1 MKKISITFLSLFL
14 LISTVRLNAQLTISN
29 VTLPANLKMGNTTLV
44 LNGGGTRVKFF
55 MDMYVAGLYLP
66 AKSSDANAIINAN
79 DATSVRLNIVSG
91 LVTTDR
97 MKEAIIE
104 GFKKSTGGKTAP
116 IQAKI
121 DKFVNL
127 FSLEPITKGNLFE
140 LNYTPGVGLVVAKN
154 GKIIATIEG
163 LDFKTALWGIWL
175 GSDPADKGLK
185 EGLLGGKK

>member
-1 MKKISITFLSLFL
+1 MKRISITLASLFL
-14 LISTVRLNAQLTISN
+14 LISTMQVSAQQTIGG
-29 VTLPANLKMGNTTLV
+29 VTLPASLKFGSTTLV
-44 LNGGGTRVKFF
+44 LNGGGTRVKLF

-66 AKSSDANAIINAN
+66 AKSTDGNAIVNAN
-79 DATSVRLNIVSG
+79 ELSSVRLNIVSS

-104 GFKKSTGGKTAP
+104 GFKKSTGGKTAA

-140 LNYTPGVGLVVAKN
+140 LNYSPGVGVVVAKN
-154 GKIIATIEG
+154 GKVLATIDG
-163 LDFKTALWGIWL
+163 LDFKAALWGIWL
-175 GSDPADKGLK
+175 GNDPVDKGLK
-185 EGLLGGKK
+185 EGMLGKK

>member
-1 MKKISITFLSLFL
+1 MKKISITLVSLFL
-14 LISTVRLNAQLTISN
+14 LISTSQLNAQMTIAN
-29 VTLPANLKMGNTTLV
+29 VTLPGNLKMGSTTLV
-44 LNGGGTRVKFF
+44 LNGGGTRVKLF

-66 AKSSDANAIINAN
+66 AKSSDANAIVNAN
-79 DATSVRLNIVSG
+79 DAASVRLNIVSG

-121 DKFVNL
+121 DKFVSL

-140 LNYTPGVGLVVAKN
+140 LNYTPGVGVVVAKN
-154 GKIIATIEG
+154 GKILATIEG
-163 LDFKTALWGIWL
+163 LDFKSALWGIWL
-175 GSDPADKGLK
+175 GNEPADKGLK
-185 EGLLGGKK
+185 AGMLGGK

>member
-1 MKKISITFLSLFL
+1 MKKISTTLLSLFL
-14 LISTVRLNAQLTISN
+14 LISSIHLSAQVTISG
-29 VTLPANLKMGNTTLV
+29 VSLPANLKMGNSTLV
-44 LNGGGTRVKFF
+44 LNGGGVRVKLF

-66 AKSSDANAIINAN
+66 AKSTDGNAIANAN
-79 DATSVRLNIVSG
+79 DASSVRLNIVNS

-97 MKEAIIE
+97 MKEAITE

-121 DKFVNL
+121 DKFVSL

-140 LNYTPGVGLVVAKN
+140 LNYTPGVGVVVAKN
-154 GKIIATIEG
+154 GKVLATIDG

-175 GSDPADKGLK
+175 GNDPVDSKLK
-185 EGLLGGKK
+185 AGMLGASK